1 MRFSQLR
8 ARAVPLALAALAAS
22 AWIGTQGLSIWT
34 IDGPGSGLLP
44 KAALGIMLALSLI
57 LALKPGER
65 SNQAPVEEGRSV
77 TFLVYSAAAVVMAV
91 AVPFFG
97 FVLPAFLVAT
107 AILRFAENRSWRRS
121 LGYSAALI
129 AVIVLLFGTA
139 LSVQFP
145 DGPAERALKSIGL
158 L

>member
-1 MRFSQLR
+1 MRFSHLGE
-8 ARAVPLALAALAAS
+8 RAVPLALAALAAS
-22 AWIGTQGLSIWT
+22 AWIRTQGLPIWT

-57 LALKPGER
+57 LVLKPSER
-65 SNQAPVEEGRSV
+65 SDKAPAEEGRNL
-77 TFLVYSAAAVVMAV
+77 TFLVYSAAAVAMAV
-91 AVPFFG
+91 AVHFLG
-97 FVLPAFLVAT
+97 FVVPAFLVAT
-107 AILRFAENRSWRRS
+107 AILRFAENRSWLRS
-121 LGYSAALI
+121 LCYSAALI

-145 DGPAERALKSIGL
+145 DGPAERLLNSIGL

>member
-1 MRFSQLR
+1 MRFSDLR
-8 ARAVPLALAALAAS
+8 ARAVPLALATSAAG

-44 KAALGIMLALSLI
+44 KAALGVMLALSLI
-57 LALKPGER
+57 LVLKPGER
-65 SNQAPVEEGRSV
+65 LDKASAEEGCNL
-77 TFLVYSAAAVVMAV
+77 TFLVYSAAAIAMAV

-107 AILRFAENRSWRRS
+107 AILRFAENRSWLRS
-121 LGYSAALI
+121 LCYSAALI
-129 AVIVLLFGTA
+129 AVIVLLFGTG

-145 DGPAERALKSIGL
+145 DGPAERLLNSIGL